1 MKILDLF
8 VILLHV
14 SQCASGVE
22 VLEGAEFVL
31 LPCEFPTFEEKESTA
46 VWSRYDLNPSTV
58 HLRRREGDDLQ
69 NQNEQFSGRTSMN
82 PDALE
87 TGDLSL
93 TLKKLQLSDSG
104 SYTCTI
110 RKFGVELD
118 QSRVELQVQR
128 VKGGVPISVPVA
140 LGVLAVVAAV
150 IVGVGVHF
158 RGYFKEV
165 PQVDVDSGVESV
177 QLPFITTGHRHED
190 ATVEWTDSSNR
201 IVHVFKNGSDHLE
214 KQHWFYRNRTMMNK
228 NLRIAVDLS
237 LTLKYPTNR
246 DALTYTCTVYRGE
259 NILKKKQVKLYVRVP
274 LVEVEQGVE
283 SVQLPC
289 KTKLHL
295 LKGSKVEWTCIY
307 IRTTKVH
314 VSENGSDQLE
324 EQDRFYRDRTK
335 MNEDLLKT
343 GDLSL
348 TLRYPTDRDNEVYT
362 CTAYSREG
370 NILLKREVKLK
381 VRVCQVEVEEGAE
394 SVQLPF
400 TTTENLPGDA
410 EVEWWR
416 YEPEPPKTVHKYHAG
431 SDQPDARD
439 QFYRERNEMRDDSLK
454 TGDLSLTLKLPT
466 DRDTGKYI
474 CRVEGKGIKRKKTVL
489 LRVMNCVVEVE
500 EGVESVRLPFK
511 TTQNLPE
518 DATVVWKRIDPVP
531 SVLVHMYKNGSDQ
544 PHKQHQDYRDRTE
557 MNEDLLK
564 TGDLSLT
571 LKQPTERDS
580 GEYSCN
586 VCSKERSISRETT
599 VLLKVKGRVQVQDQT
614 GDIRN
619 RSSSIDPTPLMADQS
634 V

>member
-1 MKILDLF
+1 MYSNMKILDLF
-8 VILLHV
+8 VILLYV

-87 TGDLSL
+87 TGALTL

-104 SYTCTI
+104 SYNCTV
-110 RKFGVELD
+110 RKFGVELG

-128 VKGGVPISVPVA
+128 VKGGVPIIVPVA

-150 IVGVGVHF
+150 ILGVGVYF

-190 ATVEWTDSSNR
+190 VTVEWTDSSNR
-201 IVHVFKNGSDHLE
+201 IVHVFKNGSGHLE

-246 DALTYTCTVYRGE
+246 DALTYTCTVYNRGG
-259 NILKKKQVKLYVRVP
+259 NILKKKQVKLY
-274 LVEVEQGVE
+274 
-283 SVQLPC
+283 
-289 KTKLHL
+289 
-295 LKGSKVEWTCIY
+295 
-307 IRTTKVH
+307 
-314 VSENGSDQLE
+314 
-324 EQDRFYRDRTK
+324 
-335 MNEDLLKT
+335 
-343 GDLSL
+343 
-348 TLRYPTDRDNEVYT
+348 
-362 CTAYSREG
+362 
-370 NILLKREVKLK
+370 

-400 TTTENLPGDA
+400 TTTENLPEDA

-416 YEPEPPKTVHKYHAG
+416 YEPEPPMTVHKYHAG

-489 LRVMNCVVEVE
+489 LRVMNRVVEVE
-500 EGVESVRLPFK
+500 EGAESVQLPFT

-518 DATVVWKRIDPVP
+518 DATVVWRRYEPYRK
-531 SVLVHMYKNGSDQ
+531 VHVYENGSDQ
-544 PHKQHQDYRDRTE
+544 PHKQHQVYRDRTE
-557 MNEDLLK
+557 MNEDLLR

-580 GEYSCN
+580 GEYSCS
-586 VCSKERSISRETT
+586 VSSKERSISRETT
-599 VLLKVKGRVQVQDQT
+599 VLLKVKGQYENISLSLVVCPCLTVLSLQGEFRSRIKQGT
-614 GDIRN
+614 SGTEAAPLIR
-619 RSSSIDPTPLMADQS
+619 LL
-634 V
+634 